1 MTTQHEVAVIGGVG
15 PGLGAALARRFASAG
30 RSVAAAARDLSALT
44 ALAATIEP
52 KVHPYACDVTD
63 EAQVEGLFHQVEADL
78 GVPGVAI
85 HNAAGYMRQSLLDTS
100 QNDFERCWRVV
111 CLGGFLVGRAAA
123 PMMAPRGQGTILFTG
138 ATASIRGSAL
148 FQNFASA
155 KFGLRGL
162 AQSMARELQ
171 PRGLHVAHVVI
182 DGPIDSEQLR
192 QILVERDSDSFLKPG
207 DIAEAF
213 FRLHR
218 QSRSAWTHE
227 LDLRSWR
234 ETF

>member
-1 MTTQHEVAVIGGVG
+1 MSEGRDVAVIVGVG
-15 PGLGAALARRFASAG
+15 EGLGAALARRFADAG
-30 RSVAAAARDLSALT
+30 LSVAVAARDLPELT
-44 ALAATIEP
+44 ALANAIGP
-52 KVHPYACDVTD
+52 HVHPYACDVTD
-63 EAQVEGLFHQVEADL
+63 EAQVEGLFREVEADL
-78 GVPGVAI
+78 GAPAVAI
-85 HNAAGYMRQSLLDTS
+85 HNAAGYVRQSILDTT
-100 QNDFERCWRVV
+100 QDDFERCWRVV

-123 PMMAPRGQGTILFTG
+123 RMMVQRGEGTILFTG
-138 ATASIRGSAL
+138 ATASMRGSAL

-171 PRGLHVAHVVI
+171 PRGLHIAHVII
-182 DGPIDSEQLR
+182 DGPIASERLR
-192 QILVERDSDSFLKPG
+192 GMLTDRDPDSFLQP
-207 DIAEAF
+207 DAIADAF
-213 FRLHR
+213 YRLHQ